1 MPTMHLEAC
10 NQEPKALLKCLSIH
24 TWKHPHT
31 VGPSWRMCVC
41 LPSHLCAV
49 TKVTRIKCRHNR
61 SLFFSPSDLSPSTD
75 KSCQNNKKCKTAELF
90 MKSHMK
96 VIRGNKSLRI
106 ASKRRMCVP
115 ISESRGGGTV
125 LLIWSADEKRDEAV
139 CRIVYLFYLQ
149 GLIEVWNLDVW
160 ESSSVVRHILPFLI
174 FLLFM
179 CTKLGMRDTN
189 ISTPL
194 AGE

>member
-1 MPTMHLEAC
+1 MCAR
-10 NQEPKALLKCLSIH
+10 LS
-24 TWKHPHT
+24 
-31 VGPSWRMCVC
+31 
-41 LPSHLCAV
+41 SHLCAV

-61 SLFFSPSDLSPSTD
+61 SLFFSPSDLSLSTD

-106 ASKRRMCVP
+106 SLKRRMCVP

-125 LLIWSADEKRDEAV
+125 LLIWSQTKSGVRRCV
-139 CRIVYLFYLQ
+139 VSVYLFYQQ
-149 GLIEVWNLDVW
+149 GLVEVWNLDVW
-160 ESSSVVRHILPFLI
+160 QSSSVVGYILPFLN

-179 CTKLGMRDTN
+179 CTKLSMRATN